1 MSKQVKDFAYVLS
14 NYLSVYLPGMKGVS
28 PNTIL
33 SYRDTFSLFLWFCKE
48 QRGISPERLSFQQM
62 DRTLVEDFLNWLETD
77 RNCSISTRNQ
87 RLAALRAFFRYLQI
101 HHPEQLLLCQQMIQI
116 PSKKAQEKAMGYL
129 SLEGLELLLS
139 IPDTSSRQGRR
150 DLVLLS
156 LLYDTGAR
164 VQEIVDLCCVD
175 VRAQNPAT
183 ERLSGKGG
191 NVRIVPL
198 STDMSKLLR
207 SYMEEQAKYGQAKE
221 TYPLFTNRS
230 GEKMTRAGVAY
241 ILKKYMDAARSS
253 SPGILPERFS
263 PHCLRHSKAMHLLQA
278 GVNLVYIRDLLGHTD
293 LRTTEIYA
301 RAETKA
307 KREALEA
314 ASPIKSESQFPSWTD
329 DNSLISWLQSFG
341 HSNS

>member
-33 SYRDTFSLFLWFCKE
+33 SYRDTFSLFLRFCKE

-175 VRAQNPAT
+175 VRAQFPAT
-183 ERLSGKGG
+183 VRLSGKGG
-191 NVRIVPL
+191 KVRIVPL

-207 SYMEEQAKYGQAKE
+207 SYMAVSY
-221 TYPLFTNRS
+221 THLT
-230 GEKMTRAGVAY
+230 
-241 ILKKYMDAARSS
+241 
-253 SPGILPERFS
+253 LPTI
-263 PHCLRHSKAMHLLQA
+263 A
-278 GVNLVYIRDLLGHTD
+278 
-293 LRTTEIYA
+293 
-301 RAETKA
+301 
-307 KREALEA
+307 
-314 ASPIKSESQFPSWTD
+314 
-329 DNSLISWLQSFG
+329 
-341 HSNS
+341 

>member
-1 MSKQVKDFAYVLS
+1 M
-14 NYLSVYLPGMKGVS
+14 
-28 PNTIL
+28 
-33 SYRDTFSLFLWFCKE
+33 
-48 QRGISPERLSFQQM
+48 
-62 DRTLVEDFLNWLETD
+62 
-77 RNCSISTRNQ
+77 
-87 RLAALRAFFRYLQI
+87 
-101 HHPEQLLLCQQMIQI
+101 
-116 PSKKAQEKAMGYL
+116 
-129 SLEGLELLLS
+129 
-139 IPDTSSRQGRR
+139 
-150 DLVLLS
+150 
-156 LLYDTGAR
+156 
-164 VQEIVDLCCVD
+164 
-175 VRAQNPAT
+175 
-183 ERLSGKGG
+183 
-191 NVRIVPL
+191 RIVPL

-207 SYMEEQAKYGQAKE
+207 SYMEEQAKYGQTKE

>member
-1 MSKQVKDFAYVLS
+1 
-14 NYLSVYLPGMKGVS
+14 
-28 PNTIL
+28 
-33 SYRDTFSLFLWFCKE
+33 
-48 QRGISPERLSFQQM
+48 
-62 DRTLVEDFLNWLETD
+62 
-77 RNCSISTRNQ
+77 
-87 RLAALRAFFRYLQI
+87 
-101 HHPEQLLLCQQMIQI
+101 MIQI

-129 SLEGLELLLS
+129 SLDGLELLLS

-175 VRAQNPAT
+175 VRAQFPAT
-183 ERLSGKGG
+183 VRLSGKGG
-191 NVRIVPL
+191 KVRIVPL

-207 SYMEEQAKYGQAKE
+207 SYMEEQAEYRQAKE

>member
-33 SYRDTFSLFLWFCKE
+33 SYRDTFSLFLRFCKE

-139 IPDTSSRQGRR
+139 IPDTSSRRGRR
-150 DLVLLS
+150 DL
-156 LLYDTGAR
+156 
-164 VQEIVDLCCVD
+164 EFI
-175 VRAQNPAT
+175 
-183 ERLSGKGG
+183 
-191 NVRIVPL
+191 I
-198 STDMSKLLR
+198 
-207 SYMEEQAKYGQAKE
+207 
-221 TYPLFTNRS
+221 
-230 GEKMTRAGVAY
+230 
-241 ILKKYMDAARSS
+241 
-253 SPGILPERFS
+253 
-263 PHCLRHSKAMHLLQA
+263 
-278 GVNLVYIRDLLGHTD
+278 
-293 LRTTEIYA
+293 
-301 RAETKA
+301 
-307 KREALEA
+307 
-314 ASPIKSESQFPSWTD
+314 
-329 DNSLISWLQSFG
+329 
-341 HSNS
+341 